1 MKRNLT
7 LMIVVVAILA
17 LSFASSSALACGKA
31 KSCEVSSC
39 ETEKT
44 ADGFRC
50 TMKAEGD
57 DEVAAL
63 REMIRSCAEHKEKEG
78 VYVSLEEVEGGI
90 TMTASATDPEI
101 IEALHSKADACAS
114 GKCGSGCGSGC
125 GGGCGG
131 DCGKSCG
138 DDCGK
143 DHECCKGKKATDSP
157 CGKKADAA

>member
-57 DEVAAL
+57 AEVAAL
-63 REMIRSCAEHKEKEG
+63 REMVRNCAEHQEKEG
-78 VYVSLEEVEGGI
+78 VYISLEDVDGGI
-90 TMTASATDPEI
+90 TMTAAATDPEV
-101 IEALHSKADACAS
+101 IEALHAKADACAS
-114 GKCGSGCGSGC
+114 CSDADCK
-125 GGGCGG
+125 G
-131 DCGKSCG
+131 DCAKDCDKAHAGCKCNKAAVSTCG
-138 DDCGK
+138 
-143 DHECCKGKKATDSP
+143 H
-157 CGKKADAA
+157 AAGSV